1 MRQRIFNKY
10 FITTAVA
17 ILMSLGV
24 MMVILTVIFNDYLAD
39 MKYETLKKS
48 CDSVANFTYNGLE
61 SGETQ
66 EDIPFFIAQNI
77 ANVSEVDVFF
87 LDKNGVVNICG
98 CSESGIESNCEHI
111 GITVPEEQLFDV
123 ANETKTG
130 FDNLNIYGDNHYY
143 AVRILGDTSDKFI
156 GYVVSASST
165 ADVDTL
171 MSKMTR
177 LYMLSA
183 VFPITVMFI
192 AIYVITYRMTKP
204 LKQMSD
210 AAKAMA
216 KGDFSKRIPV
226 TSDDEI
232 GRLAVSFNQM
242 TNSLSRLEEMRKSFV
257 ADISHELKTPM
268 TTIGG
273 FIDGII
279 DGTIEPEKQ
288 KHYLGIV
295 SEEVN
300 RLSRM
305 VQSMLSISQL
315 ESGSVSL
322 KKEKFD
328 FKELLLSVVLSQER
342 RIVEGNFEIKGLD
355 KINSATLNADKDL
368 IYRVIYNLV
377 DNAVK
382 FTEKGG
388 EIEFA
393 SKADGKKL
401 TFSIKNTGKGIPQ
414 NDLPYLFE
422 RFYKVDKSRSAN
434 KKSTG
439 LGLYIVK
446 TIVKNHGG
454 TISVSSVENE
464 FTLFEVTLP
473 LV

>member
-10 FITTAVA
+10 FITTAVTI
-17 ILMSLGV
+17 ILSLGV

-61 SGETQ
+61 SGEAQ
-66 EDIPFFIAQNI
+66 DDMPYFIAQNI
-77 ANVSEVDVFF
+77 ASVSDVDVFF
-87 LDKNGVVNICG
+87 LDKNGTVATCG
-98 CSESGIESNCEHI
+98 CSESGIESKCEHI
-111 GITVPEEQLFDV
+111 GLTVSEKFLFNV
-123 ANETKTG
+123 ANETVTG
-130 FDNLNIYGDNHYY
+130 FGNLNIYGDEHYY
-143 AVRILGDTSDKFI
+143 AVRILGDTADKFI

-165 ADVDTL
+165 TDVDAL
-171 MSKMTR
+171 MSRMTR
-177 LYMLSA
+177 LYLISA
-183 VFPITVMFI
+183 VFPLTVMFL
-192 AIYVITYRMTKP
+192 AIYIITYRMTKP

-242 TNSLSRLEEMRKSFV
+242 TNSLSQLEEMRKSFV
-257 ADISHELKTPM
+257 TDISHELKTPM

-279 DGTIEPEKQ
+279 DGTIEPERQ
-288 KHYLGIV
+288 KHYLEIV

-315 ESGSVSL
+315 ESGTDNL
-322 KKEKFD
+322 KKDRFD
-328 FKELLLSVVLSQER
+328 FKELLLSVVLSQEQ
-342 RIVEGNFEIKGLD
+342 RITEGDFQIIGLD
-355 KINSATLNADKDL
+355 KINSVTLNADKDL

-382 FTEKGG
+382 FTDKGG
-388 EIEFA
+388 SIEFA
-393 SKADGKKL
+393 VKVDNKKL
-401 TFSIKNTGKGIPQ
+401 TFSINNTGKGIPQ

-454 TISVSSVENE
+454 TISVSSRENE
-464 FTLFEVTLP
+464 YTSFEVTLP
-473 LV
+473 LL

>member
-10 FITTAVA
+10 FLITASA
-17 ILMSLGV
+17 ILFSLSV
-24 MMVILTVIFNDYLAD
+24 MMVILTVIFNDYLSD

-48 CDSVANFTYNGLE
+48 CDSVANFTYNGLD
-61 SGETQ
+61 SGEI
-66 EDIPFFIAQNI
+66 EEEIPYFIAKNI
-77 ANVSEVDVFF
+77 SDVSDVDVFF
-87 LDKNGVVNICG
+87 LDENGVVRIC
-98 CSESGIESNCEHI
+98 SDSGVERNCEHI
-111 GITVPEEQLFDV
+111 GIEVPENFLLNTADGTQ
-123 ANETKTG
+123 TG
-130 FDNLNIYGDNHYY
+130 FGNLNIYGEDHYY
-143 AVRILGDTSDKFI
+143 AVRILGDTADRFI
-156 GYVVSASST
+156 GYVVSASSI
-165 ADVDTL
+165 ADVDVL
-171 MSKMTR
+171 MSRMSR
-177 LYMLSA
+177 LYLIAAIVPLS
-183 VFPITVMFI
+183 IMFI

-216 KGDFSKRIPV
+216 RGDFSRRIPV

-279 DGTIEPEKQ
+279 DGTIEPERQ
-288 KHYLGIV
+288 KHYLEIV
-295 SEEVN
+295 SEEVG

-315 ESGSVSL
+315 ESGTFTL
-322 KKEKFD
+322 KTEKFD
-328 FKELLLSVVLSQER
+328 FKELLLSVVLSQEQ
-342 RIVEGNFEIKGLD
+342 RIDSRGLKISGLD
-355 KINSATLNADKDL
+355 TVQSITLNADKDL
-368 IYRVIYNLV
+368 IYRVVYNLV

-382 FTEKGG
+382 FTDDGG
-388 EIEFA
+388 SIDFSVKVEA
-393 SKADGKKL
+393 RKL
-401 TFSIKNTGKGIPQ
+401 VFNIRNTGKGIPE

-439 LGLYIVK
+439 LGLFIVK

-454 TISVSSVENE
+454 KISVSSVENE
-464 FTLFEVTLP
+464 FTSFEVILP
-473 LV
+473 LG

>member
-1 MRQRIFNKY
+1 MRQRIFHKY
-10 FITTAVA
+10 FITTAIT
-17 ILMSLGV
+17 ILLSLGV

-66 EDIPFFIAQNI
+66 DEIPYFIAQNI
-77 ANVSEVDVFF
+77 ASVSDVDVFF
-87 LDKNGVVNICG
+87 LDKNGKVVTCG

-111 GITVPEEQLFDV
+111 GLTVAEKYLFNV
-123 ANETKTG
+123 ANEVVTG
-130 FDNLNIYGDNHYY
+130 FDDLNIYGERHYY
-143 AVRILGDTSDKFI
+143 AVRILGDTADKFI

-165 ADVDTL
+165 ADVDVL
-171 MSKMTR
+171 MSKMAR
-177 LYMLSA
+177 LYLISA
-183 VFPITVMFI
+183 VFPLTAMFM

-242 TNSLSRLEEMRKSFV
+242 TNSLSQLEDMRKSFV
-257 ADISHELKTPM
+257 TDISHELKTPM

-279 DGTIEPEKQ
+279 DGTIEPERQ
-288 KHYLGIV
+288 KHYLEIV
-295 SEEVN
+295 ADEVK

-315 ESGSVSL
+315 ESGTANL
-322 KKEKFD
+322 KKDRFD
-328 FKELLLSVVLSQER
+328 FKELLLSVVLSQEQ
-342 RIVEGNFEIKGLD
+342 RIVEGDFQIVGLD
-355 KINSATLNADKDL
+355 KINSITLNADKDL

-382 FTEKGG
+382 FTDEGG
-388 EIEFA
+388 SIEFDA
-393 SKADGKKL
+393 KSDSKNL
-401 TFSIKNTGKGIPQ
+401 IFSIKNTGRGIPE

-446 TIVKNHGG
+446 TIVINHGG
-454 TISVSSVENE
+454 TISVSSNENE
-464 FTLFEVTLP
+464 YTLFEVTLP
-473 LV
+473 LI